1 MSSLFDRLV
10 VGTLPFVPKP
20 IVRRFARRYVAGE
33 TLDDAVRTVRE
44 LSAEG
49 AMATVDVLGE
59 SVTRREQTE
68 QTRDEYLRVLDT
80 IVANRLPANV
90 SIKPTAVGLSI
101 DPQLA
106 RENCRAIC
114 RKAAES
120 GTFVRIDM
128 EDSPYTEKTLQLVLE
143 LKEEYPDVGVVVQAY
158 MRRTL
163 ADMDRLVAAK
173 MNVRICKGIYVEPR
187 EVAFKDRQVVI
198 ENFAAI
204 VDKHLSAGL
213 LRRHRDPRRGLR
225 AEGARHDRPAEADA
239 RPVRVPD
246 APRRRPA
253 PQADDPEGRPSP
265 ARLRAVR
272 PGLVRLLP
280 PAPQGEPVDRPA
292 HGPDDPGNGSGPVLT
307 AHPALLLRF
316 GLTPGRTEDHDEWE
330 RPFEGR
336 SPVS

>member
-10 VGTLPFVPKP
+10 VGTLPFVPKTV
-20 IVRRFARRYVAGE
+20 VRSFARRYVAGE
-33 TLDDAVRTVRE
+33 TLEDAIRTVRE

-49 AMATVDVLGE
+49 AMATIDVLGE

-68 QTRDEYLRVLDT
+68 RTRDEYLQVLDA
-80 IVANRLPANV
+80 IVASRLQANV

-101 DPQLA
+101 DPGLA

-143 LKEEYPDVGVVVQAY
+143 LKEEYPGVGVVVQAY

-163 ADMDRLVAAK
+163 SDMDRLGAAK

-187 EVAFKDRQVVI
+187 ELAFKDRQAVI

-204 VDKHLSAGL
+204 VDKHLSAGCYAGIATHDEACVQKALATIDRLKLTPDQYEFQMLLGVDPL
-213 LRRHRDPRRGLR
+213 LRRTILTAGHRLRVYVPFGRDWYAYSLRRLK
-225 AEGARHDRPAEADA
+225 ENPSIARHTVRMILGLGPA
-239 RPVRVPD
+239 
-246 APRRRPA
+246 
-253 PQADDPEGRPSP
+253 QA
-265 ARLRAVR
+265 
-272 PGLVRLLP
+272 
-280 PAPQGEPVDRPA
+280 
-292 HGPDDPGNGSGPVLT
+292 
-307 AHPALLLRF
+307 
-316 GLTPGRTEDHDEWE
+316 
-330 RPFEGR
+330 
-336 SPVS
+336 

>member
-10 VGTLPFVPKP
+10 VGTLPFVPKAL
-20 IVRRFARRYVAGE
+20 VHRFARRYVAGE
-33 TLDDAVRTVRE
+33 TLEDAVRTVQE

-49 AMATVDVLGE
+49 AMATIDVLGE

-68 QTRDEYLRVLDT
+68 KTRDEYVRVLDT

-101 DPQLA
+101 DPQLV

-128 EDSPYTEKTLQLVLE
+128 EDSPYTEATLRLVLE
-143 LKEEYPDVGVVVQAY
+143 LKEEFPHVGVVVQAY

-198 ENFAAI
+198 ENYAAI
-204 VDKHLSAGL
+204 VDKHLSAGCYAGIATHDEACVQRALATIDRLKLTPDRYEFQMLLGVDPL
-213 LRRHRDPRRGLR
+213 LRRTILAAGHRLRVYVPYGKDWYAYSLRRLK
-225 AEGARHDRPAEADA
+225 ENPSIARHTVRMILGRGPA
-239 RPVRVPD
+239 
-246 APRRRPA
+246 
-253 PQADDPEGRPSP
+253 QA
-265 ARLRAVR
+265 
-272 PGLVRLLP
+272 
-280 PAPQGEPVDRPA
+280 
-292 HGPDDPGNGSGPVLT
+292 
-307 AHPALLLRF
+307 
-316 GLTPGRTEDHDEWE
+316 
-330 RPFEGR
+330 
-336 SPVS
+336 

>member
-10 VGTLPFVPKP
+10 VGTLPFVPKAL
-20 IVRRFARRYVAGE
+20 VHRFARRYVAGE
-33 TLDDAVRTVRE
+33 TLEDAVRTVQE

-49 AMATVDVLGE
+49 AMATIDVLGE

-68 QTRDEYLRVLDT
+68 KTRDEYVRVLDT

-101 DPQLA
+101 DPQLV

-128 EDSPYTEKTLQLVLE
+128 EDSPYTEATLRLVLE
-143 LKEEYPDVGVVVQAY
+143 LKEEFPHVGVVVQAY

-198 ENFAAI
+198 ENYAAI
-204 VDKHLSAGL
+204 VDKHLSAGCYAGIATHDEACVQRALATIDRLKLTPDRYEFQMLLGVDPL
-213 LRRHRDPRRGLR
+213 LRRTILQAGHRLRVYVPYGKDWYAYSLRRLK
-225 AEGARHDRPAEADA
+225 ENPSIARHTVRMILGRGPA
-239 RPVRVPD
+239 
-246 APRRRPA
+246 
-253 PQADDPEGRPSP
+253 Q
-265 ARLRAVR
+265 
-272 PGLVRLLP
+272 
-280 PAPQGEPVDRPA
+280 
-292 HGPDDPGNGSGPVLT
+292 T
-307 AHPALLLRF
+307 
-316 GLTPGRTEDHDEWE
+316 
-330 RPFEGR
+330 
-336 SPVS
+336 

>member
-10 VGTLPFVPKP
+10 VGTLPFVPKT
-20 IVRRFARRYVAGE
+20 IVRGFARRYVAGE
-33 TLDDAVRTVRE
+33 TLEDAVRTVRE

-49 AMATVDVLGE
+49 AMATIDVLGE

-68 QTRDEYLRVLDT
+68 QTRDEYLQVLDA

-90 SIKPTAVGLSI
+90 SIKPTAIGLSI

-114 RKAAES
+114 RKAAGS

-128 EDSPYTEKTLQLVLE
+128 EDSPYTEKTLQLVLD

-204 VDKHLSAGL
+204 VDKHLAAGCYAGIATHDEACVQKALATIDRLKLTPDQYEFQMLLGVDPL
-213 LRRHRDPRRGLR
+213 LRRTILNAGHRLRVYVPFGRDWYAYSLRRLK
-225 AEGARHDRPAEADA
+225 ENPSIARHTVRMVLGMGPA
-239 RPVRVPD
+239 
-246 APRRRPA
+246 
-253 PQADDPEGRPSP
+253 QS
-265 ARLRAVR
+265 
-272 PGLVRLLP
+272 
-280 PAPQGEPVDRPA
+280 
-292 HGPDDPGNGSGPVLT
+292 
-307 AHPALLLRF
+307 
-316 GLTPGRTEDHDEWE
+316 
-330 RPFEGR
+330 
-336 SPVS
+336 